1 MDLKSFSFALWGL
14 RVEWW
19 QSAAAG
25 VRPLVQRAGV
35 GAPKPGVRRLLGYL
49 IAPLSAIYKIA

>member
-25 VRPLVQRAGV
+25 VRPLVQRAG
-35 GAPKPGVRRLLGYL
+35 GLRSQRSGDS
-49 IAPLSAIYKIA
+49 SAI